1 MSSVSGRRAKWQPGG
16 CSQNYWPVLRRR
28 DRSGKTGNR
37 YPGSSTDKVTD
48 GVQCP
53 VPTKAR
59 PRQRSRLLPHP
70 PSSVSRGQPREAGPG
85 PLPALIQMQLLNLNL
100 SARLRHEPGPDFAGS
115 HGHLSRLS
123 KLAVRSLL
131 ITFES
136 LGGWS
141 YMQIFLSQN
150 VHRRSPCKGLMGA

>member
-1 MSSVSGRRAKWQPGG
+1 M
-16 CSQNYWPVLRRR
+16 
-28 DRSGKTGNR
+28 
-37 YPGSSTDKVTD
+37 D

-59 PRQRSRLLPHP
+59 PCQRSRLLPAL
-70 PSSVSRGQPREAGPG
+70 SSVSRGQLREAGPG

-123 KLAVRSLL
+123 KLADRSLL

-150 VHRRSPCKGLMGA
+150 VHRRSPCKGLMGAS